1 MEVDVKSPG
10 GKVWKAYPKM
20 YINQR
25 TNQMMANPD
34 VQSSTLLDLYLSP
47 QSYDPGQ
54 PAKTEGTVLSL
65 KKGETKNVE
74 GTPVRFVSFDVDMS
88 QMDQGARQVAVTG
101 NFEVGAQ
108 GAAKKASPKL
118 TVQLGGGGQTF
129 EPATVPGSKVTL
141 KLVKASAS
149 EGIAEVEVLG
159 LAGAGDLKP
168 ATPESFS
175 VDVTTKPLISLVW
188 AGFYILMSGGLVA
201 MVRRARDAHKAA
213 LA

>member
-1 MEVDVKSPG
+1 MK
-10 GKVWKAYPKM
+10 
-20 YINQR
+20 
-25 TNQMMANPD
+25 
-34 VQSSTLLDLYLSP
+34 
-47 QSYDPGQ
+47 
-54 PAKTEGTVLSL
+54 
-65 KKGETKNVE
+65 
-74 GTPVRFVSFDVDMS
+74 FVGFDVDMS

-101 NFEVGAQ
+101 NFEVGPP
-108 GAAKKASPKL
+108 GSAKKASPKL
-118 TVQLGGGGQTF
+118 TVQLGGGGQTYA
-129 EPATVPGSKVTL
+129 PAAVPGSKATL

-159 LAGAGDLKP
+159 LSAGGDLKP

-201 MVRRARDAHKAA
+201 MVRRARDARKAA